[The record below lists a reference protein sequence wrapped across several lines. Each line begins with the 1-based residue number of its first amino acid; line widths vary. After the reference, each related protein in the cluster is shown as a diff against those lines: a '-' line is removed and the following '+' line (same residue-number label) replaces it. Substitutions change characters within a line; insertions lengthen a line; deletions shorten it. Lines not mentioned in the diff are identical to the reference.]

1 MNQSTRGW
9 GQSRG
14 KEGGR
19 RDHSIHR
26 IRRMRRLR
34 RIRANRDL
42 RSRLPGVLL
51 ASLGLAVLGATVMWS
66 AVSTAEG
73 ASDLSTE
80 PVTVPVPVPIPV
92 REPVREPVRK
102 PALKP
107 APTPI
112 ANRAPSFTLVST
124 VTSDAPAQRDLTES
138 GHRVKRAGS
147 IETVPLRILLQE
159 PIERSGLAQR
169 SKRKSETRRVAPG
182 RKTSRPTAQTTPRQK
197 GAAAKDSPA
206 TRPATRPTARPT
218 AKRTTRPRG
227 RLPRYFGKVGVSAT
241 QKRRVYAIQAMYRD
255 RAEILTRQLEEL
267 RSQERLEVLE
277 VLTALQKQRLAEL
290 IRMAEVAREARL
302 RARQKSQPS
311 QPGRAVQPRPSTEG
325 TLRRPQSGSGGTTRR

>member
-80 PVTVPVPVPIPV
+80 PVTEPVTVPVTVPVPIPV
-92 REPVREPVRK
+92 RE

-124 VTSDAPAQRDLTES
+124 VTSDAPARRALTES

-197 GAAAKDSPA
+197 GAAAKASPAAKPA
-206 TRPATRPTARPT
+206 TRP
-218 AKRTTRPRG
+218 TTRPRG